1 MSLFDSTWNWISWT
15 FWFPCHR
22 PAKYGRRW
30 SSALDQTGF
39 SHSYQLIRTYKFDAA
54 EVIEYIAICRLY
66 ISLVIS
72 DPITEL
78 SWKLDSVAN
87 FVCKIVHL
95 YISSIMHAIL
105 STGTLQED
113 IFLHWDLI
121 VIVSDWN
128 FKKHDRFLVYIQTQ
142 CLRNNHCLR
151 HQILTAICLVW
162 LSVLSQSWWEFFT
175 RLLHMT
181 SNNEKISQ
189 MCRSTHARSI

>member
-1 MSLFDSTWNWISWT
+1 MVVCIGSNGFQSFISINQDLQVWCCWSNWI
-15 FWFPCHR
+15 H
-22 PAKYGRRW
+22 
-30 SSALDQTGF
+30 
-39 SHSYQLIRTYKFDAA
+39 SHLQI
-54 EVIEYIAICRLY
+54 VY
-66 ISLVIS
+66 ISCYIRS
-72 DPITEL
+72 DNRAFVKIRQCC
-78 SWKLDSVAN
+78 KY